1 MDGTHTVRGL
11 NRVGLRRAGWTAE
24 QIRALQRAFVAL
36 FGGRRNLRLAMAEV
50 DATPRTPEVDELLA
64 FIRASTRGVCF
75 GRRDRGEGD
84 PE

>member
-1 MDGTHTVRGL
+1 
-11 NRVGLRRAGWTAE
+11 
-24 QIRALQRAFVAL
+24 
-36 FGGRRNLRLAMAEV
+36 MAEV